1 VTDRLADPAP
11 VYDLFQAA
19 DDRVLASVS
28 RATGDIGLVSRLDD
42 GRLLSTT
49 SLLVPPIA
57 GLVANTAPAAEPA
70 VLLGLHHQALAAY
83 RVRAELT
90 TARAFREVMDLERQA
105 YAQLGPL
112 LGGFYDPGRRRGAP
126 MTVPV
131 SPQELLE
138 VTLPSA

>member
-1 VTDRLADPAP
+1 M
-11 VYDLFQAA
+11 
-19 DDRVLASVS
+19 
-28 RATGDIGLVSRLDD
+28 
-42 GRLLSTT
+42 
-49 SLLVPPIA
+49 
-57 GLVANTAPAAEPA
+57 ANTAPAAEPA
-70 VLLGLHHQALAAY
+70 VLLGLHHQALAAMGAY

-105 YAQLGPL
+105 DTQLGPL
-112 LGGFYDPGRRRGAP
+112 LGSFYDPGRRRGAP